1 MKNEFYRDAVIVVH
15 GGAGNLRVEGATPE
29 REAAYREGIT
39 RALRAGG
46 DVLQAGHTALDAVTE
61 AVRMMEDD
69 PLFNAGVGASF
80 NHDGG
85 HELDA
90 SIMDGASGR
99 AGAVAGVRTARN
111 PILLAR
117 AVMERSVYVLIAGS
131 GADAF
136 ARAVGLEIVPPEY
149 FDTPDRLAQLRREQA
164 TESAVTTKFGT
175 VGAVARDPG
184 GNVAAGTS
192 TGGMSNKQW
201 GRIGDS
207 PLVGA
212 GVWADN
218 RTCAVSTTGHGEY
231 FIRLGIAHDVS
242 ARIRYAGAS
251 LFDAAHAAIHDEL
264 AHAGGQGGLIAL
276 DAAGNAATPFNTTG
290 MYRGVLLANGDIHTA
305 IHAE

>member
-1 MKNEFYRDAVIVVH
+1 MRI
-15 GGAGNLRVEGATPE
+15 EGATPE

-46 DVLQAGHTALDAVTE
+46 GVLQAGHTALDAVTE
-61 AVRMMEDD
+61 AIRVLEDD

-90 SIMDGASGR
+90 SIMDGANGR
-99 AGAVAGVRTARN
+99 AGAVAGVRTVRN

-117 AVMERSVYVLIAGS
+117 AVMERSEYVLIAGV
-131 GADAF
+131 GADDF
-136 ARAVGLEIVPPEY
+136 ARAVGLEIVAPEY

-164 TESAVTTKFGT
+164 TENAVTIKFGT
-175 VGAVARDPG
+175 VGAVARDSG

-192 TGGMSNKQW
+192 TGGMSNKRW

-242 ARIRYAGAS
+242 ARIRYAGAT
-251 LFDAAHAAIHDEL
+251 LFDAAHAAIHLEL
-264 AHAGGQGGLIAL
+264 ANAGGEGGLIAL
-276 DAAGNAATPFNTTG
+276 DAGGNAATPFNTTG

-305 IHAE
+305 IHAK